1 MCKKCYG
8 SYFVYGSCGYYSTT
22 PCIAGSPGHY
32 TLPGCEAHQLGLK
45 WRIDV
50 AAGIKS
56 ADNLVWPDDYGPAE
70 IRHARQGLKGRPL

>member
-22 PCIAGSPGHY
+22 PCIAGSPGRY
-32 TLPGCEAHQLGLK
+32 TLPGCEAYQFGKK

-50 AAGIKS
+50 IAKIKS
-56 ADNLVWPDDYGPAE
+56 IDDLIWPDDYGPEE
-70 IRHARQGLKGRPL
+70 IKHGRRGLKGLPL